1 MKTVKTQTLLVTFKL
16 VFPQGEERL
25 NFTEALTTK
34 QIQVQTLIRV
44 NLRAQVSVR
53 VREMVRAKTL

>member
-1 MKTVKTQTLLVTFKL
+1 MKTVKTQMLLVTFKL
-16 VFPQGEERL
+16 VFPQGEEHL

-34 QIQVQTLIRV
+34 QIQVRTLIRV